1 MRFHNFAFESILN
14 EASALAPKTFYKKNR
29 LEALIQRL
37 LTPNE
42 KFLKVDGTF
51 TTIPATDKEVTY
63 LKRLV
68 RTNYDGQGNS
78 INDGLMPNTIGGI
91 PLSQLVKTNDFG
103 GKNVGTGGE
112 AAGKANIGPTT
123 EALKS
128 MAIFAKLITRNKP
141 TIDANDVVKAGKR
154 LKAKEQLVQSTSG
167 KVTTSSA
174 EIVVNPEEIRPGKD
188 GKVIKDKISIHINV
202 STPSF
207 DRAVTVNPSDAEAW
221 GILQGILT
229 YVNTESDIAK
239 YGRFFSQ
246 NIKRDPIHIAVVGL
260 SGAKTDIKTV
270 YQDGIDRGVDD
281 QGNPIERELS
291 HLSMSI
297 KAGSDMYDQASGSTI
312 EGMYKFFETLGLAR
326 EQADNAMKAVK
337 YAPKPRMKKGQTEDK
352 AIVKQRILAVRQI
365 YAEAAVELQNEISG
379 MTDNEEGSYIHKML
393 TKLTSS
399 IQGKGRLVYVN
410 FDTKGRYHKL
420 NPAQIIQLAKSVD
433 LGVHFDESKSEP
445 HIYIKDMISGKSIF
459 HVRPAI
465 LKTGRITHT
474 FELDH
479 LLDLVNGQT
488 RKQVDPIDREPEP
501 KQISGPKVAAV
512 AKTAAPANVQ
522 QATVGPIPTTP
533 AVKPATTTSNNT
545 LARAPEEEKV
555 EMEDMEDKDLV
566 RLRHLS
572 GIVGQM
578 SRHT

>member
-1 MRFHNFAFESILN
+1 MRILDIIFESFLN
-14 EASALAPKTFYKKNR
+14 EASALAPKSFYKKDR
-29 LEALIQRL
+29 LIALITRL
-37 LTPNE
+37 SKDNE

-51 TTIPATDKEVTY
+51 IKIPATPKEIAY

-78 INDGLMPNTIGGI
+78 IDDGLMPNTIGGI
-91 PLSQLVKTNDFG
+91 KLSELVKTNDFG
-103 GKNVGTGGE
+103 GKNVGTSGE

-141 TIDANDVVKAGKR
+141 SIDAKDVAKIGKR
-154 LKAKEQLVQSTSG
+154 LKSKEQLVQSASG
-167 KVTTSSA
+167 KVTTSSS
-174 EIVVNPEEIRPGKD
+174 EITVNPEEIRAGQD
-188 GKVIKDKISIHINV
+188 GRVIKDKISIHINV

-207 DRAVTVNPSDAEAW
+207 DRAVSVSPADKEAW

-270 YQDGIDRGVDD
+270 YQDGIDRGVDSE
-281 QGNPIERELS
+281 GNPIERELS

-297 KAGSDMYDQASGSTI
+297 KAGSDMYDQASGSTVD
-312 EGMYKFFETLGLAR
+312 GMNKFFETLGLSTD
-326 EQADNAMKAVK
+326 QAAAAMKSVT
-337 YAPKPRMKKGQTEDK
+337 YSPKPRMKKGETEDK
-352 AIVKQRILAVRQI
+352 AIIKQRVAAVRQI
-365 YAEAAVELQNEISG
+365 YHVAASELQTEIG
-379 MTDNEEGSYIHKML
+379 KMTNREEGSYIHRLL
-393 TKLTSS
+393 TKLTAS

-433 LGVHFDESKSEP
+433 LGVHLDTSKSEP

-479 LLDLVNGQT
+479 LLDLV
-488 RKQVDPIDREPEP
+488 K
-501 KQISGPKVAAV
+501 SG
-512 AKTAAPANVQ
+512 
-522 QATVGPIPTTP
+522 
-533 AVKPATTTSNNT
+533 
-545 LARAPEEEKV
+545 
-555 EMEDMEDKDLV
+555 
-566 RLRHLS
+566 LS
-572 GIVGQM
+572 GQNTPTANTPTANTPTATPPADDTTNTTQGM
-578 SRHT
+578 SAPRYNLRTSKVTKKEPAQGMSPSLSFDVPGTHKELNPEDDIHVVAEGR

>member
-1 MRFHNFAFESILN
+1 MRILDIINEALLN
-14 EASALAPKTFYKKNR
+14 EASALAPKSFYKKSR
-29 LEALIQRL
+29 LESLIKRL
-37 LTPNE
+37 IA
-42 KFLKVDGTF
+42 KDDFLKTDGSF
-51 TTIPATDKEVTY
+51 TKIPATVKELAL
-63 LKRLV
+63 LKRLY

-78 INDGLMPNTIGGI
+78 VDDSLMPNVIGKV

-103 GKNVGTGGE
+103 GKNVSATGE

-128 MAIFAKLITRNKP
+128 MAIFTKLITRNKP
-141 TIDANDVVKAGKR
+141 SIDAKDVMKVAKR
-154 LKAKEQLVQSTSG
+154 LKTKEELVQSPSG

-188 GKVIKDKISIHINV
+188 GKTIKDKISIHINV

-207 DRAVTVNPSDAEAW
+207 DRAVEVSPADKEAW

-229 YVNTESDIAK
+229 YVNTESDIGK

-246 NIKRDPIHIAVVGL
+246 NVKRDPIHIAVVGL

-297 KAGSDMYDQASGSTI
+297 KAGSDMYDQASGSTV
-312 EGMYKFFETLGLAR
+312 EGMNKFFETLGLTT
-326 EQADNAMKAVK
+326 EQATAAMKAVE
-337 YAPKPRMKKGQTEDK
+337 YTPKPRMKKGETEDK
-352 AIVKQRILAVRQI
+352 AITKQRIAAVRQI
-365 YAEAAVELQNEISG
+365 YQTVATELQQEIG
-379 MTDNEEGSYIHKML
+379 NMTDREEGSYIHRLL

-410 FDTKGRYHKL
+410 FDTKGQYHKL

-433 LGVHFDESKSEP
+433 LGVHLDLSKSEP
-445 HIYIKDMISGKSIF
+445 HIYIKDTKSGKSIF

-479 LLDLVNGQT
+479 LLDLVKG
-488 RKQVDPIDREPEP
+488 RIDP
-501 KQISGPKVAAV
+501 QSQATAV
-512 AKTAAPANVQ
+512 APTANKPTAN
-522 QATVGPIPTTP
+522 TP
-533 AVKPATTTSNNT
+533 ADDDTTQGMSAPKYNLRTNKLTKKEPNQGMAPSLEIPNMANNALDPSSH
-545 LARAPEEEKV
+545 LAVAESK
-555 EMEDMEDKDLV
+555 K
-566 RLRHLS
+566 
-572 GIVGQM
+572 
-578 SRHT
+578 

>member
-1 MRFHNFAFESILN
+1 MRILDIINESLLN
-14 EASALAPKTFYKKNR
+14 EASALAPKSFYKKARLISLIKR
-29 LEALIQRL
+29 LEA
-37 LTPNE
+37 
-42 KFLKVDGTF
+42 KDDFLKVDGSF
-51 TTIPATDKEVTY
+51 TKIPATIREIAN
-63 LKRLV
+63 LKRIV

-78 INDGLMPNTIGGI
+78 VDDSLMPNVIGKV

-103 GKNVGTGGE
+103 GKNVSATGE

-128 MAIFAKLITRNKP
+128 MAIFTKLITRNKP
-141 TIDANDVVKAGKR
+141 SIDAKDVIKVAKR
-154 LKAKEQLVQSTSG
+154 LKAKEELVQSPSG

-188 GKVIKDKISIHINV
+188 GKTIKDKISIHINV

-207 DRAVTVNPSDAEAW
+207 DRAIEVSPDDKEAW

-229 YVNTESDIAK
+229 YVNTESDIGK

-246 NIKRDPIHIAVVGL
+246 NVKRDPIHIAVVGL

-297 KAGSDMYDQASGSTI
+297 KAGSDMYDQASGSTV
-312 EGMYKFFETLGLAR
+312 EGMNKFFETLGLSTA
-326 EQADNAMKAVK
+326 QATAAMKSVE
-337 YAPKPRMKKGQTEDK
+337 YAPKPRMKKGETEDK
-352 AIVKQRILAVRQI
+352 AITKQRIAAVRQI
-365 YAEAAVELQNEISG
+365 YHTVASELQTEIG
-379 MTDNEEGSYIHKML
+379 NMTDREEGSYIHRLL

-410 FDTKGRYHKL
+410 FDTKGQYHKL

-433 LGVHFDESKSEP
+433 LGIHLDLSKSEP

-479 LLDLVNGQT
+479 LLDLVKG
-488 RKQVDPIDREPEP
+488 RIDP
-501 KQISGPKVAAV
+501 QSQATAV
-512 AKTAAPANVQ
+512 APTANKPTAN
-522 QATVGPIPTTP
+522 TP
-533 AVKPATTTSNNT
+533 ADDDTTQGMSAPKYNLRTNKLTKKEPNQGMAPSLEIPNMANNALDPSSH
-545 LARAPEEEKV
+545 LAVAESK
-555 EMEDMEDKDLV
+555 K
-566 RLRHLS
+566 
-572 GIVGQM
+572 
-578 SRHT
+578 